1 MANSENETY
10 QLSDELWE
18 RIQPLLP
25 PVSRNGKEGLDDRQA
40 MATLFSLLRIERQ
53 RQQLVSGLEA
63 GTPLSRRC
71 QQWRHT
77 GVFDRLWQ
85 TGILTYDELK
95 VLIQFSR

>member
-1 MANSENETY
+1 MPDPDENY

-25 PVSRNGKEGLDDRQA
+25 PVAPSREDSLDDRQA
-40 MATLFSLLRIERQ
+40 MAILFSLLRIERQ
-53 RQQLVSGLEA
+53 RQPLVSGLAA
-63 GTPLSRRC
+63 GTPLYRRC

-95 VLIQFSR
+95 VLIHFSR